1 MEPASA
7 LLKLDTTFATAASSF
22 YHVYLVCSLL
32 PSCLLRQI
40 QAPAGMILTACW
52 CAFCAGLKAAKA
64 AVWSSE
70 KTIYDWC
77 YSHETAGWV
86 EWMATVPP
94 YVPDPDAS
102 FSQIIVPTSDTVRYN
117 YLLKILALAGKHV
130 LFVGETG
137 TGKGPFH
144 CHTKQAAALCLP
156 ACAVCCRTSSRHSGV
171 SESADLL
178 TVSGMCS

>member
-1 MEPASA
+1 MSIGR
-7 LLKLDTTFATAASSF
+7 
-22 YHVYLVCSLL
+22 SLL
-32 PSCLLRQI
+32 SSWLPRQI
-40 QAPAGMILTACW
+40 QAHAGMILTAYW
-52 CAFCAGLKAAKA
+52 LFCAGLKAAKS
-64 AVWSSE
+64 AVWPSE

-86 EWMATVPP
+86 DWMATVPP

-137 TGKGPFH
+137 TGKGP
-144 CHTKQAAALCLP
+144 CYCRTEQAAAFCLP
-156 ACAVCCRTSSRHSGV
+156 ASCCTSCRHCSV
-171 SESADLL
+171 SESANLL
-178 TVSGMCS
+178 TVCGVCS

>member
-1 MEPASA
+1 MSIWSA
-7 LLKLDTTFATAASSF
+7 A
-22 YHVYLVCSLL
+22 C
-32 PSCLLRQI
+32 C
-40 QAPAGMILTACW
+40 PAGFYSRFKHDTDCFLVI
-52 CAFCAGLKAAKA
+52 FCAGLKAAKS
-64 AVWSSE
+64 AVWPSE

-86 EWMATVPP
+86 DWMATVAP

-137 TGKGPFH
+137 TGK
-144 CHTKQAAALCLP
+144 
-156 ACAVCCRTSSRHSGV
+156 
-171 SESADLL
+171 
-178 TVSGMCS
+178 